1 MRPTGVTLIALY
13 HYLAAV
19 ILTGFGASLFVG
31 GKLISMLGVA
41 DSDMLPRAGFLI
53 GVVGGVFCLAFAL
66 VYAIAGFGVWSMRE
80 WGRILSIVMAVI
92 SLLFA
97 VPGLLLT
104 AMTMHVFFFFG
115 GFRIL
120 RIAISV
126 LIIWYLLQPQ
136 VKAVFR
142 SS

>member
-19 ILTGFGASLFVG
+19 ILTGFGVSLFVG
-31 GKLISMLGVA
+31 GKFISMLGGG
-41 DSDMLPRAGFLI
+41 DSGMLPKAGFLI
-53 GVVGGVFCLAFAL
+53 GVVGGVFCLALAL
-66 VYAIAGFGVWSMRE
+66 LYAIAGFGVWSMRE

-92 SLLFA
+92 SLVFA

-104 AMTMHVFFFFG
+104 VMTMHVFFFG
-115 GFRIL
+115 GLRIL

-126 LIIWYLLQPQ
+126 LVIWYLMQPQ